1 MNTALRARTPPA
13 ALPSAQ
19 AATSPAADA
28 GPRLLADI
36 GGTNA
41 RFAWQAGP
49 GAAPEA
55 VQVLACADHATL
67 LDAARCYLAA
77 TGLPAPR
84 LGAIG
89 IANPVTG
96 DAVQMT
102 NHHWSFSIEA
112 LRTALG
118 LQRLVVMN
126 DFEALARSLPLL
138 QADETVT
145 VAGGAEAREQPGP
158 IALIGPGTGLGVGGL
173 VPARGGW
180 APLSGE
186 GGHVTL
192 APVTAREAAVV
203 AALQQ
208 RFGHA
213 SAERAVSGPGL
224 VWLVEALC
232 AVDGVPAPPDLSA
245 ASVTQRGRDGNCA
258 RCAEALQLFFAFLG
272 STAGNLAL
280 TLGARGGLYLGGG
293 IVPRLQPLLAASDF
307 HARFVG
313 KGRFRDY
320 LAAIPVVLITSTQHP
335 ALRGAAAAL

>member
-1 MNTALRARTPPA
+1 MNTALRPRAQPT
-13 ALPSAQ
+13 ALPTAES
-19 AATSPAADA
+19 

-55 VQVLACADHATL
+55 VRVLACAEHATL
-67 LDAARCYLAA
+67 LDAARCYLAE
-77 TGLPAPR
+77 TGLATPR

-138 QADETVT
+138 GADEAVQI
-145 VAGGAEAREQPGP
+145 ADGSAADGQAAP

-180 APLSGE
+180 VPLAGE

-192 APVTAREAAVV
+192 APVTPREAAVV

-245 ASVTQRGRDGNCA
+245 ASVTQRGQDGSCA

-280 TLGARGGLYLGGG
+280 TLGARGGVYIGGG
-293 IVPRLQPLLAASDF
+293 IVPRLQPLLEASDF

-320 LAAIPVVLITSTQHP
+320 LAAMPVVLITSTQHP

>member
-1 MNTALRARTPPA
+1 MNTVLRPRAQPTAL
-13 ALPSAQ
+13 
-19 AATSPAADA
+19 PAADA

-49 GAAPEA
+49 GATPEA
-55 VQVLACADHATL
+55 VRVLACAEHATL
-67 LDAARCYLAA
+67 LDAARCYLADIGLA
-77 TGLPAPR
+77 TPR

-138 QADETVT
+138 QADETAQ
-145 VAGGAEAREQPGP
+145 VAGGTATDGP

-192 APVTAREAAVV
+192 AAVTPREAAVV

-232 AVDGVPAPPDLSA
+232 AVDGVAAPPDLSA
-245 ASVTQRGRDGNCA
+245 ASVTQRGQDGSCT
-258 RCAEALQLFFAFLG
+258 RCTEALQLFFAFLG
-272 STAGNLAL
+272 TTAGNLAL
-280 TLGARGGLYLGGG
+280 TLGARGG
-293 IVPRLQPLLAASDF
+293 V
-307 HARFVG
+307 
-313 KGRFRDY
+313 
-320 LAAIPVVLITSTQHP
+320 
-335 ALRGAAAAL
+335 

>member
-1 MNTALRARTPPA
+1 MNTALRPRAQPT
-13 ALPSAQ
+13 ALA
-19 AATSPAADA
+19 AADA

-55 VQVLACADHATL
+55 VQVLACAEHATL
-67 LDAARCYLAA
+67 LDAARRYLAE
-77 TGLPAPR
+77 TGLATPR

-138 QADETVT
+138 GADEKVQI
-145 VAGGAEAREQPGP
+145 AGGRAADGQGAP

-173 VPARGGW
+173 VPTRGGW
-180 APLSGE
+180 VPLAGE

-192 APVTAREAAVV
+192 APVTPREAAVV

-232 AVDGVPAPPDLSA
+232 AVDGVPAPPDLDA
-245 ASVTQRGRDGNCA
+245 ARVTQRGQDGSCA
-258 RCAEALQLFFAFLG
+258 RCTEALQLFFAFLG

-280 TLGARGGLYLGGG
+280 TLGARGGVYLGGG
-293 IVPRLQPLLAASDF
+293 IVPRLQGLLKASDF

-313 KGRFRDY
+313 KGRFRGY
-320 LAAIPVVLITSTQHP
+320 LAAMPVVLITSTQHP